1 MRNSETG
8 KPTFTPSPVAGV
20 GHGLLRGKVVVVS
33 GIGPGMGRDIALA
46 SVREGARVVLVARR
60 SEKLEEVAAE
70 ISSIS
75 GESIMVSADVTIAED
90 CLAVASRAVE
100 AFGRIDVLV
109 NNAFHDGD
117 YRALMDADL
126 AVWRDV
132 MEVNF
137 FGSLHMTRAVVPTMQ
152 SQRDGRI
159 VMINTQSSLWTKPNY
174 GAYAS
179 SKAALAQ
186 VTKTLARE
194 LGPSGIR
201 VNGIHPGFIWGP
213 SVQGYLQHR
222 ADSRGVPFD
231 DEYDQ
236 VASET
241 CLGYLPDSAEITG
254 SVIFLASDL
263 ARPVTG
269 QWFAVNAGQY
279 LP

>member
-1 MRNSETG
+1 MRDPETG
-8 KPTFTPSPVAGV
+8 HPTFVPSPAAGV
-20 GHGLLRGKVVVVS
+20 GHGLLTGKVVIVS

-60 SEKLEEVAAE
+60 AEKLAEVADEVA
-70 ISSIS
+70 SIG
-75 GESIMVSADVTIAED
+75 GEAITVPADITDAGACV
-90 CLAVASRAVE
+90 AVAEATRAR
-100 AFGRIDVLV
+100 FGRIDVLV

-126 AVWRDV
+126 DVWRDV
-132 MEVNF
+132 MEINF
-137 FGSLHMTRAVVPTMQ
+137 FGSLHMTRAVVPTMEA
-152 SQRDGRI
+152 QRDGRI

-213 SVQGYLQHR
+213 SVQGYLQHK
-222 ADSRGVPFD
+222 ADSRGVAFE
-231 DEYDQ
+231 DEYDA
-236 VASET
+236 VAGET

-269 QWFAVNAGQY
+269 QWFAVNAGHY

>member
-1 MRNSETG
+1 MRDQATG
-8 KPTFTPSPVAGV
+8 KPTFAPSPAAGQ
-20 GHGLLRGKVVVVS
+20 GHGLLTGKVVIVS

-46 SVREGARVVLVARR
+46 CVREGARVVLVARR
-60 SEKLEEVAAE
+60 ADKLAEVAEEVASIGGEALCAPADITDADACARVAE
-70 ISSIS
+70 Q
-75 GESIMVSADVTIAED
+75 
-90 CLAVASRAVE
+90 AVV

-126 AVWRDV
+126 DTWREV
-132 MEVNF
+132 MEINF

-152 SQRDGRI
+152 AQRDGRI

-194 LGPSGIR
+194 LGSSGIR

-222 ADSRGVPFD
+222 AETRGISFD
-231 DEYDQ
+231 EEYDQ

>member
-1 MRNSETG
+1 VRDAETG
-8 KPTFTPSPVAGV
+8 RATFTTTPTVGV
-20 GHGLLRGKVVVVS
+20 GHALLTDKVVIVS
-33 GIGPGMGRDIALA
+33 GVGPGMGRDIALA
-46 SVREGARVVLVARR
+46 SSREGAHVVLAARR
-60 SEKLEEVAAE
+60 ADKLNDVAAE
-70 ISSIS
+70 VASI
-75 GESIMVSADVTIAED
+75 GGRV
-90 CLAVASRAVE
+90 LAVPADISVAADCEAVAERALDE
-100 AFGRIDVLV
+100 FGRIDVLV
-109 NNAFHDGD
+109 NNAFHEGD
-117 YRALMDADL
+117 YRSLMNADL
-126 AVWRDV
+126 DVWRDV
-132 MEVNF
+132 MNVNF
-137 FGSLHMTRAVVPTMQ
+137 FGSLNMTRAVVPTMQ

-159 VMINTQSSLWTKPNY
+159 IMINTQSSLWTKPNY

-186 VTKTLARE
+186 ITKTLARE

-213 SVQGYLQHR
+213 SVQGFLQHR
-222 ADSRGVPFD
+222 AETRGVSFD
-231 DEYDQ
+231 DEYDE
-236 VASET
+236 VAGET